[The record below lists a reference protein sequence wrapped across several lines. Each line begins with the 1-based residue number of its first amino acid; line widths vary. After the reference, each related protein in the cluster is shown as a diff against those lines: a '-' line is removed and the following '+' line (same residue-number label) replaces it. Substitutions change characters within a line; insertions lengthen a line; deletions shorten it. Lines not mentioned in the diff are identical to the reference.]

1 MAVASPMRDLAAIVG
16 LDNVLPGSTE
26 PYGRD
31 FTYDIL
37 ACTGWPML
45 SSVPAMPGRWLR
57 CWPGATTASCR

>member
-16 LDNVLPGSTE
+16 ANHVLPGSTE

-37 ACTGWPML
+37 RLHGVADA
-45 SSVPAMPGRWLR
+45 VVR
-57 CWPGATTASCR
+57 PGAMAVVRPLPA